1 MGCIWLIGPIP
12 DTDIRMTSAAPGW
25 CQHPGGSR
33 GVIHNTD
40 KCHAQCHH
48 EQWACK
54 EVMQCC
60 IIIMLGLC
68 WYGCDSVMWW
78 LSCRSHVSWWD
89 QAPGS
94 RPAPAPDQYWGCP
107 VLGPATGNGELEH
120 ADNGL
125 WVIQQPDYVCIVIP
139 TSYDTLTRNTN
150 EVFVIVIAS
159 LYLSSNIHFLSSP
172 KNGHC

>member
-78 LSCRSHVSWWD
+78 LSCRSHVSWWG
-89 QAPGS
+89 QASGS
-94 RPAPAPDQYWGCP
+94 RLQASPSSRSILRLPRPGPGYWEWGTWARGYKTGR
-107 VLGPATGNGELEH
+107 VAIRHYFNQTARHLWHLSRGPNF
-120 ADNGL
+120 
-125 WVIQQPDYVCIVIP
+125 
-139 TSYDTLTRNTN
+139 TLRNRGVN
-150 EVFVIVIAS
+150 AC
-159 LYLSSNIHFLSSP
+159 LA
-172 KNGHC
+172 